1 MNVLLMMLIKVG
13 DDDEGSIVIMIPMV
27 LEMKVMIMKVCDYY
41 DGDGGSGGGKDD
53 CCPHHFNTGG

>member
-1 MNVLLMMLIKVG
+1 MLIKVG

-27 LEMKVMIMKVCDYY
+27 LEMKVMIMKVCNYY
-41 DGDGGSGGGKDD
+41 DGDGGDGGGKDD